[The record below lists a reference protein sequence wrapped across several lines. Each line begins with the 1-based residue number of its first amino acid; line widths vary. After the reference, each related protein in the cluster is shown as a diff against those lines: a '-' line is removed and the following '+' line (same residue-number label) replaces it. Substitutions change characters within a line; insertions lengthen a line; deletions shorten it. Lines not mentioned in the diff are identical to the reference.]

1 MHKIDSNGATVTNEF
16 TEGNAS
22 LNVPATVVSAA
33 IMNAIQKELVTV
45 VEAFGITLATSSAD
59 PGNQVY
65 AALQRLVE
73 RGGRPAPITQNIANN
88 QVSNADVTGF
98 PVFLTTAVKAIECLF
113 TIRRTN
119 SVPAEKKFESG
130 RLYITWDAQNNTWL
144 VTPISA
150 HDDAEVI
157 FDVITTG
164 NVNEFKLVYKSSNLT
179 SGSYVGLL
187 TITDVKYLLV

>member
-33 IMNAIQKELVTV
+33 FMNATQKELVTI
-45 VEAFGITLATSSAD
+45 VEALGITLATSSSD

-65 AALQRLVE
+65 AAILRLIE

-88 QVSNADVTGF
+88 QVSNADVTSF
-98 PVFLTTAVKAIECLF
+98 PVFLSTGVKAIEFLY

-119 SVPAEKKFESG
+119 SVPAEKKFETG
-130 RLYITWDAQNNTWL
+130 RMYITWDAENDVWL
-144 VTPISA
+144 VTAISA

-157 FDVITTG
+157 FDVVTTG
-164 NVNEFKLVYKSSNLT
+164 NPDEYKLVYKSSNLT